1 MVVKDHN
8 IKTQHGI
15 QGSQNTNIDIFVA
28 KMDQSSNYMFRPSVM
43 AIIRLYNT

>member
-8 IKTQHGI
+8 VKIQYGIK
-15 QGSQNTNIDIFVA
+15 GSQNTTIDMFVA
-28 KMDQSSNYMFRPSVM
+28 KMAQDSNYMFRPSVM